1 MTKGIDSVSKL
12 NFEKI
17 KLAELKSLLP
27 YIDSSEEE
35 ITKMMLSIPSRSQKR
50 VYLGKLIR
58 SAFAKKCPT
67 VTNIE
72 NKVYNLNGIKCV
84 YRYQREFIKY
94 INDDKLKLFYSNE
107 YELDSDNVN
116 GIFTSNCQAITASL
130 FFSISEIF
138 KHCNVEY
145 LYTKNVY
152 FETHSALR
160 KIKELTSSTNAL
172 SSQTIALIDSS
183 YTDIKR
189 IGKLDDYLFTIIDT
203 TCWSKADEDLNRL
216 IKGIIE
222 NGNPVVLIRSNLKLD
237 SFGLDY
243 GNLGSVATLNTHSFP
258 DVSQE
263 LFRVQSANTKNFADF
278 IFENVYHFGG
288 NLNLTDLYP
297 FFLDK
302 NVNEL
307 NEKRIKRMRSN
318 CFEIGASLKEAIKKD
333 EGLFS
338 IAEIYELSHGLF
350 FIIKINKDIPKFEK
364 LFLKL
369 FRTHNLN
376 VEFCDSFG
384 FDFMAYNN
392 VNGFSGDDNKTL
404 LRFSAPD
411 VESKELKAITELLI
425 VFLGKITTLKP

>member
-1 MTKGIDSVSKL
+1 MSKL
-12 NFEKI
+12 TFEEI

-27 YIDSSEEE
+27 YIDSSEDE
-35 ITKMMLSIPSRSQKR
+35 IKQMMLSIPSRSQKR
-50 VYLGKLIR
+50 IYLGKLIR
-58 SAFAKKCPT
+58 AAFAKKCPT

-72 NKVYNLNGIKCV
+72 NKVYDLNGIKCV

-107 YELDSDNVN
+107 YKLNSDRVN

-152 FETHSALR
+152 FETHSALK
-160 KIKELTSSTNAL
+160 KIKELTSSSNAQ
-172 SSQTIALIDSS
+172 SSQTIALVDSS
-183 YTDIKR
+183 YTDIELIDR
-189 IGKLDDYLFTIIDT
+189 LGDYLFTIIDT
-203 TCWSKADEDLNRL
+203 TCWSRADEKLNLL
-216 IKGIIE
+216 IKRIIE

-243 GNLGSVATLNTHSFP
+243 GNLGSVVTLNTHSFP
-258 DVSQE
+258 DVSRE
-263 LFRVQSANTKNFADF
+263 FFRVQSTSTKNFADF

-302 NVNEL
+302 KVNEL
-307 NEKRIKRMRSN
+307 NEKRIKRMMRN
-318 CFEIGASLKEAIKKD
+318 CFKISNSLKSAIEKD
-333 EGLFS
+333 EALS
-338 IAEIYELSHGLF
+338 SVTEIYELAHGLF
-350 FIIKINKDIPKFEK
+350 FIVKINKDIPKFEK

-369 FRTHNLN
+369 FKTHNLN

-411 VESKELKAITELLI
+411 VENKELQAIIELLI
-425 VFLGKITTLKP
+425 LFIGRIAIIKP